1 MHTALI
7 CQPAGSSVWNASH
20 HEHPSIFQ
28 AGAIVWSWQLP
39 ASTANSSGAVMR
51 ACMNVISKKPPGLTK
66 TGTVAQGRMPQRSGN
81 AIEKAL
87 SEPLS
92 NLVPAC
98 GFPPS
103 GPRAARKSADLFR
116 ARLLSE

>member
-1 MHTALI
+1 MHDRI
-7 CQPAGSSVWNASH
+7 I
-20 HEHPSIFQ
+20 SIQ
-28 AGAIVWSWQLP
+28 
-39 ASTANSSGAVMR
+39 
-51 ACMNVISKKPPGLTK
+51 PPGLTK
-66 TGTVAQGRMPQRSGN
+66 MGTIAQGRMPQRSGN